1 MNIKICDNNNLYVT
15 IKYNWYKNKVVFSS
29 ILKPF
34 SYCIVK
40 IILLFTIIT

>member
-29 ILKPF
+29 IF
-34 SYCIVK
+34 NHSVIV
-40 IILLFTIIT
+40 